1 MRTVQKL
8 VIPAYRRETERHENG
23 GVTHRTVEDG
33 KLVGDVEVVI
43 DQVMLRHMAE
53 KALRSRSHRA
63 ILGNGLIVC
72 KARNVRHE
80 KEAS

>member
-8 VIPAYRRETERHENG
+8 EIKAYRRETEHHDGG

-53 KALRSRSHRA
+53 RALRSRSHRSVV
-63 ILGNGLIVC
+63 GNGLIIC

-80 KEAS
+80 KEGS